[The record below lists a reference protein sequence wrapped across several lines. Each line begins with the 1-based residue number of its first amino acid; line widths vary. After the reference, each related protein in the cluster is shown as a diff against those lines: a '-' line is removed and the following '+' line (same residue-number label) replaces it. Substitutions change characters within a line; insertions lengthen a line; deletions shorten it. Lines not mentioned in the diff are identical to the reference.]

1 MATRRMRTRAI
12 STSAKVFQSIWS
24 VEQSPQKFSLTLQQ
38 RVAVD
43 EQANEMQ
50 NSTDETDIG
59 LTAFTSICTDYL

>member
-1 MATRRMRTRAI
+1 MEMSNMHKRLT
-12 STSAKVFQSIWS
+12 VFFTPS

-50 NSTDETDIG
+50 NSTDEWTDVG
-59 LTAFTSICTDYL
+59 LVGSYQHTLEPLMLLT